1 MRVAASRVNKTAAAT
16 SPHIH
21 WPPGNLVIACLLLVT
36 ANTAL
41 LGAIHILR
49 QHFLGSLDTL
59 GGVVSTWSA
68 FALTLGTY
76 TLLT

>member
-1 MRVAASRVNKTAAAT
+1 MYNICIKTNCFQ
-16 SPHIH
+16 SSVFIY
-21 WPPGNLVIACLLLVT
+21 I
-36 ANTAL
+36 

-59 GGVVSTWSA
+59 DGVVSTWSA

-76 TLLT
+76 TLMT

>member
-1 MRVAASRVNKTAAAT
+1 MLIRLPRPGAAETGDQK
-16 SPHIH
+16 I
-21 WPPGNLVIACLLLVT
+21 
-36 ANTAL
+36 
-41 LGAIHILR
+41 GAIHILR